1 MDSYRRIA
9 ALKIQSAQD
18 RASAIVQ
25 EICRVENRVYASP
38 GSKHLLGFVKDAAI
52 KLQGLLEAERKIA
65 DTEPLSAS
73 ELETRLHRTTK
84 LIPYLHMLLG
94 FVEGSDVNRAP
105 GQLIQP
111 LRRYVR
117 SIIPDSE
124 IFVSSKAE
132 LNYSIQD
139 IAGPVR
145 KLFSDTLS
153 DTPLHSSCELLPQLL
168 FVVNIPAVE
177 AGEILIHGL
186 LAHELGHPLYKR
198 HGLAGKLLPNIK
210 VKDELVRNLVK
221 MLSEAPKGQQ
231 NPTPELRLREWVTE
245 QVTSRTTGWVV
256 ELSCDAIGLRL
267 FGPAM
272 FFAAVHLMIAFKHLD
287 EGSKTHPPSRLRI
300 KLMIRML
307 KQLYSVDKWH
317 DKLQA
322 FMRDWDAISADAIAP
337 RSMFDQLAIES
348 IDDKVLDLIAETSS
362 MAVPDT
368 QSYTTKQFEEDSA
381 ELTRLLINYI
391 PPGERG
397 SYGRAV
403 PVALASIINAGWHV
417 FLCDFETFREGLHSG
432 DSGARSAAKTKLH
445 ELILKA
451 LEISEMKTAW
461 DEASLDSQRGKN

>member
-1 MDSYRRIA
+1 MDSHRRIA

-18 RASAIVQ
+18 RASAIVE

-38 GSKHLLGFVKDAAI
+38 GSKHLLRFVKDAAI

-105 GQLIQP
+105 GQLIQR

-117 SIIPDSE
+117 SIIPESE
-124 IFVSSKAE
+124 IFVSAKAE
-132 LNYSIQD
+132 LNYSILD
-139 IAGPVR
+139 IAKPLR
-145 KLFSDTLS
+145 KLFSDSLS
-153 DTPLHSSCELLPQLL
+153 DTPLQSSCQLLPQLL

-186 LAHELGHPLYKR
+186 LAHELGHPLYEK
-198 HGLAGKLLPNIK
+198 HALADKLLPNIK
-210 VKDELVRNLVK
+210 VKDELIKNLVK
-221 MLSEAPKGQQ
+221 VLSEARKGQQ
-231 NPTPELRLREWVTE
+231 NPTPELSLRERVTE
-245 QVTSRTTGWVV
+245 EVTSRTAGWVV
-256 ELSCDAIGLRL
+256 ELSCDAIGIRL

-317 DKLQA
+317 DQLQA
-322 FMRDWDAISADAIAP
+322 FMRDLDEISADAIAA
-337 RSMFDQLAIES
+337 RNMFDQLAIES
-348 IDDKVLDLIAETSS
+348 IDDRALDLIADTSS
-362 MAVPDT
+362 LAVLET
-368 QSYTTKQFEEDSA
+368 QSYGAKQYADDSTD
-381 ELTRLLINYI
+381 LTRLLINYI

-397 SYGRAV
+397 SYGYAASV
-403 PVALASIINAGWHV
+403 ELASIINAGWHV
-417 FLCDFETFREGLHSG
+417 FLCDFETFRKGLHVG
-432 DSGARSAAKTKLH
+432 DREARLAAKTKLH

-461 DEASLDSQRGKN
+461 EEARLDSQRRKN

>member
-18 RASAIVQ
+18 GASAIVE

-38 GSKHLLGFVKDAAI
+38 GSKHLLGFVKDVAI
-52 KLQGLLEAERKIA
+52 KLQGLLEAEKDIA
-65 DTEPLSAS
+65 NTEPLNAS

-94 FVEGSDVNRAP
+94 FVEGSDVNRTP

-117 SIIPDSE
+117 SIIPESE

-132 LNYSIQD
+132 LNYRIQD
-139 IAGPVR
+139 IAEPLR
-145 KLFSDTLS
+145 KLFSEALS

-177 AGEILIHGL
+177 ASEILIHGL
-186 LAHELGHPLYKR
+186 LAHELGHPLYKK
-198 HGLAGKLLPNIK
+198 HALAGKLLPNIK
-210 VKDELVRNLVK
+210 VKDELIKSLVK
-221 MLSEAPKGQQ
+221 TLSETRQGQQ
-231 NPTPELRLREWVTE
+231 TSEPELRSRERVTE

-256 ELSCDAIGLRL
+256 ELCCDAIGIRL

-307 KQLYSVDKWH
+307 KQLYPVDKWH

-322 FMRDWDAISADAIAP
+322 FMRDWDEISADAVTP
-337 RSMFDQLAIES
+337 RSMFDHVAIES
-348 IDDKVLDLIAETSS
+348 IDDKALDLIAETSS
-362 MAVPDT
+362 LAVPELR
-368 QSYTTKQFEEDSA
+368 SYTAKQFEDDSA

-397 SYGRAV
+397 PYGRAV
-403 PVALASIINAGWHV
+403 SVELVSIINAGWLV
-417 FLCDFETFREGLHSG
+417 FLCDFERFRKKLPAG
-432 DSGARSAAKTKLH
+432 DGEARSAAKTKLH

-461 DEASLDSQRGKN
+461 EEARLDSQRGKN

>member
-18 RASAIVQ
+18 RASAIVE

-38 GSKHLLGFVKDAAI
+38 GSKHLLGFVKDVAI
-52 KLQGLLEAERKIA
+52 KLQGLLEAEKDIA
-65 DTEPLSAS
+65 NTEPLNAS

-94 FVEGSDVNRAP
+94 FVEGSDVNRTP

-117 SIIPDSE
+117 SIIPESE

-132 LNYSIQD
+132 LNYRIQD
-139 IAGPVR
+139 IAEPLR
-145 KLFSDTLS
+145 KLFSEALS

-177 AGEILIHGL
+177 ASEILIHGL
-186 LAHELGHPLYKR
+186 LAHELGHPLYKK
-198 HGLAGKLLPNIK
+198 HALAGKLLPNIK
-210 VKDELVRNLVK
+210 VKDELIKSLVK
-221 MLSEAPKGQQ
+221 TLSETRQGQQ
-231 NPTPELRLREWVTE
+231 TSEPELRSRERVTE

-256 ELSCDAIGLRL
+256 ELCCDAIGIRL

-307 KQLYSVDKWH
+307 KQLYPVDKWH

-322 FMRDWDAISADAIAP
+322 FMRDWDEISADAVTP
-337 RSMFDQLAIES
+337 RSMFDHVAIES
-348 IDDKVLDLIAETSS
+348 IDDKALDLIAETSS
-362 MAVPDT
+362 LAVPELR
-368 QSYTTKQFEEDSA
+368 SYTAKQFEDDSA

-397 SYGRAV
+397 PYGRAV
-403 PVALASIINAGWHV
+403 SVELVSIINAGWLV
-417 FLCDFETFREGLHSG
+417 FLCDFERFRKKLPAG
-432 DSGARSAAKTKLH
+432 DGEARSAAKTKLH

-461 DEASLDSQRGKN
+461 EEARLDSQRGKN

>member
-9 ALKIQSAQD
+9 ALKIRSAQD
-18 RASAIVQ
+18 RASAIV
-25 EICRVENRVYASP
+25 EEKHRVENKVYASP
-38 GSKHLLGFVKDAAI
+38 GSQHLLKFVEDAAI
-52 KLQGLLEAERKIA
+52 RLQALLEAEKDIA
-65 DTEPLSAS
+65 NTDLLNAS

-84 LIPYLHMLLG
+84 LIPVLHMLLG
-94 FVEGSDVNRAP
+94 FVEGSDVNRSP

-117 SIIPDSE
+117 SIIPGSE

-139 IAGPVR
+139 IAAPLR
-145 KLFSDTLS
+145 KLLS
-153 DTPLHSSCELLPQLL
+153 DTPLQSSCEVLPQLL

-186 LAHELGHPLYKR
+186 LAHELGHPLYKT
-198 HGLAGKLLPNIK
+198 HDLAGRLLPNIK
-210 VKDELVRNLVK
+210 VKDDLVKGLVK
-221 MLSEAPKGQQ
+221 MLSEGRQGQQ
-231 NPTPELRLREWVTE
+231 NPTPDLRLREWVTE
-245 QVTSRTTGWVV
+245 QVTSRTTGWVA
-256 ELSCDAIGLRL
+256 ELSCDAIGIRL
-267 FGPAM
+267 FGPAV
-272 FFAAVHLMIAFKHLD
+272 FFAAVHLMISFKHLD
-287 EGSKTHPPSRLRI
+287 EGGKSHPPSRLRI
-300 KLMIRML
+300 KLMTRML

-322 FMRDWDAISADAIAP
+322 FMRDCDEISADAVAP
-337 RSMFDQLAIES
+337 RSMFDHVAIES
-348 IDDKVLDLIAETSS
+348 IDDRALDLIAETSS

-368 QSYTTKQFEEDSA
+368 QSYTTKQFKEDSA
-381 ELTRLLINYI
+381 ELTRLLTNYI

-397 SYGRAV
+397 PYGRAV

-417 FLCDFETFREGLHSG
+417 FLCDFETFREGLPTG
-432 DSGARSAAKTKLH
+432 DSGARSSAKTKLH

-461 DEASLDSQRGKN
+461 DEASLDSQRRKN

>member
-18 RASAIVQ
+18 RASAIVEEKQ
-25 EICRVENRVYASP
+25 RVENKVYASP
-38 GSKHLLGFVKDAAI
+38 GSQHLLNFVEDAAI
-52 KLQGLLEAERKIA
+52 KLQGLLEAEKDIA
-65 DTEPLSAS
+65 NTDLLNAS

-84 LIPYLHMLLG
+84 LIPVLHMLLG
-94 FVEGSDVNRAP
+94 FVEGSDVHRSP
-105 GQLIQP
+105 GQLMQP

-117 SIIPDSE
+117 SIIPESE
-124 IFVSSKAE
+124 IFVSAKAE

-139 IAGPVR
+139 IAEPLR
-145 KLFSDTLS
+145 KLLS
-153 DTPLHSSCELLPQLL
+153 DTPLRSSCELLPRLL

-198 HGLAGKLLPNIK
+198 HALAGKLLPNIK
-210 VKDELVRNLVK
+210 VKDELVKNLVK

-307 KQLYSVDKWH
+307 KQLYPVDKWH

-322 FMRDWDAISADAIAP
+322 FMRDWDEISADAIAP
-337 RSMFDQLAIES
+337 RSMFDQLATES
-348 IDDKVLDLIAETSS
+348 IDDKALDLIAETSS

-368 QSYTTKQFEEDSA
+368 QSYASKQFEEDSA
-381 ELTRLLINYI
+381 ELTCLLKKNI

-397 SYGRAV
+397 PYGRAV

-417 FLCDFETFREGLHSG
+417 FLCDFETFREGLHTG
-432 DSGARSAAKTKLH
+432 DSRARSAAKTKLH